1 MYTRHLLTAL
11 QPDQLADN
19 ADASDFHC
27 PRAAPSPR
35 ATGMSTATTIGVPEL
50 ITVGATT
57 ALTVGVV
64 LLHYEG
70 LNLIGKAVKSRVLH
84 HRAKIVAVIF
94 AQLALHV
101 SEIWL
106 FAATLFGLT
115 RMPGYG
121 TVAPTEGLVFLD
133 YVYFSAIT
141 YTTVGFGELVPQ
153 GAIRFLCGVEALS
166 GLSLITWSASFTFLE
181 MQRYWGRD

>member
-1 MYTRHLLTAL
+1 V
-11 QPDQLADN
+11 
-19 ADASDFHC
+19 
-27 PRAAPSPR
+27 
-35 ATGMSTATTIGVPEL
+35 TTTSIGIPE
-50 ITVGATT
+50 ITTVGVTT
-57 ALTVGVV
+57 ALTIGIV

-70 LNLIGKAVKSRVLH
+70 LNLIGRAVKSRVLH
-84 HRAKIVAVIF
+84 HRSKIVAVIF

-101 SEIWL
+101 TEIWL
-106 FAATLFGLT
+106 FATTLFALT
-115 RMPGYG
+115 RIPGYG
-121 TVAPTEGLVFLD
+121 GVAPAEGLVFLD